1 MSYRKDLTNSVF
13 MILNASFTG
22 SAVSA
27 PLLIDFILY
36 DLKKSVRFID
46 LNSQA
51 VHIGKKVIT

>member
-1 MSYRKDLTNSVF
+1 